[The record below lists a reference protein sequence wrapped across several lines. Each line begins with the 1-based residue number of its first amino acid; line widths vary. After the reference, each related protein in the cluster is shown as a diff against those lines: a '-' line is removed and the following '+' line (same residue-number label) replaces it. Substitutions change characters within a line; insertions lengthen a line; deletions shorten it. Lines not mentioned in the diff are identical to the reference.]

1 MNDLYKTI
9 ASSSEG
15 QFRDKGSRFLAFA
28 YHVETEEEIREILV
42 EIRKRYHDARHHCFA
57 WRLGPEMDL
66 FRVNDDGEPSGS
78 AGKPILGQL
87 RSRELTDTMVV
98 VVRYF
103 GGTLL
108 GVGGLINAYRTAA
121 SDALDRASIIE
132 KRVEILLQVEFGYQ
146 VMNQVM
152 KLVKEYELGMAA
164 QQFDTRCKLTV
175 RAWIRDLQ
183 AIMDRFERIGDC
195 RVARMEN
202 EKL

>member
-28 YHVETEEEIREILV
+28 YHVETEEETREILV

-57 WRLGPEMDL
+57 WRLGPEMNL

-121 SDALDRASIIE
+121 SEALDRATIIE
-132 KRVEILLQVEFGYQ
+132 KRVETLLQIEFGYQ

-152 KLVKEYELGMAA
+152 KLVKEYELGMAT
-164 QQFDTRCKLTV
+164 QQFDTRCKMTV

-183 AIMDRFERIGDC
+183 AIMDRFERIGNC

>member
-28 YHVETEEEIREILV
+28 YPVESEEEIREIIM

-57 WRLGPEMDL
+57 WRLGPEMSL

-121 SDALDRASIIE
+121 SEALDRAPIIE
-132 KRVEILLQVEFGYQ
+132 KRVETLLHIEFGYQ

-152 KLVKEYELGMAA
+152 KLVKEYELGMAG
-164 QQFDTRCKLTV
+164 QQFDTRCTL
-175 RAWIRDLQ
+175 RARVWIRDLPGVMGQ
-183 AIMDRFERIGDC
+183 LERIGDC
-195 RVARMEN
+195 RVAQLEN
-202 EKL
+202 EKF